1 MRTDQFDVQ
10 LFERAPKLRQTG
22 AGECVRYIYAENT
35 KLIAVEGQRFA
46 KGGEVGA
53 HAREVVEGRLGCDE
67 LQIHQA

>member
-35 KLIAVEGQRFA
+35 KLIAVEGQRVGKSDSL
-46 KGGEVGA
+46 KGVRIDA
-53 HAREVVEGRLGCDE
+53 LNASHFSVRPRLGS
-67 LQIHQA
+67 